1 MPFTSVETVAHER
14 NPGLL
19 VSLEVLITVI
29 LRQKRQTHIVP
40 IWEKDGITY

>member
-1 MPFTSVETVAHER
+1 MPFTSVETIAHER
-14 NPGLL
+14 NPDLL

-29 LRQKRQTHIVP
+29 LRQKRQISIVP